1 MHAHILPMPGLDAE
15 RYVSLFLTNPLL
27 LAAYPDRMR
36 ATAEAWAA
44 GGYDE
49 AATVT
54 LSDKLSDL
62 RRAIV
67 LGTPVEP
74 AQREAE
80 RELLDLAAHPLIVKA
95 ERVRLQEKIMASR
108 PSEYDWLRAV
118 LDAAII
124 ELSGERDSQV
134 LESQAQPATAPRR
147 LDVALAAA
155 RGRVVIA
162 SQLAA

>member
-15 RYVSLFLTNPLL
+15 RYLSLFLTNPLL

-49 AATVT
+49 VATVA

-67 LGTPVEP
+67 LSPPTEP

-80 RELLDLAAHPLIVKA
+80 RELLDLAGHPLIAKA
-95 ERVRLQEKIMASR
+95 ERVRLQEKIMMSR

-118 LDAAII
+118 LEAAII
-124 ELSGERDSQV
+124 ELASERDSQLV
-134 LESQAQPATAPRR
+134 ESQAQPIAAPRR

-155 RGRVVIA
+155 RGQVVTA